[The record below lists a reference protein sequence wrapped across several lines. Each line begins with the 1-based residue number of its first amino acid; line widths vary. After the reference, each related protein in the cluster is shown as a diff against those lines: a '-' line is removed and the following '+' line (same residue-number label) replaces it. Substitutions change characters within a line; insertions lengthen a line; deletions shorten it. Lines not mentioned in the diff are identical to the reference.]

1 MKQALRAAWR
11 RLPEPVRYGLG
22 PVNAVEESASFLPSG
37 PRLAL
42 VEAVRA
48 YRNVLSAARQ
58 RGALALLEGAS
69 RVDGAA
75 LRIAVDLPRD
85 AEAYWS
91 GLLFAG
97 DPARRVVG
105 ELRGPFGFARAAL
118 PDADLTVLRLSRLAC
133 RRARTQGF
141 LAVPAWVQTSLDTS
155 RTLEEIA
162 EGTRSGRSSRKNDIR
177 RTKKSGFTA
186 VLRGGAD
193 EVQHF
198 FDEWCLPF
206 TQTRFGAGA
215 IAMGRD
221 WRRQMAR
228 VCAVMWIEQAGSR
241 VGGALLEPRG
251 RELRNLAFGVRDPAV
266 VRDGVLSACYW
277 LMIEHAV
284 REGYRALQL
293 GSSRPVLSDGVLR
306 HKLKWGGVLTPVR
319 QWDYFALGVARDNA
333 PARALLA
340 AHPLIA
346 ENENQ
351 RFVAVTTGD
360 TSGIHPISGLD
371 GLLVPAA
378 DGWTINPLGSEEA
391 A

>member
-11 RLPEPVRYGLG
+11 RLPESVRYSVR
-22 PVNAVEESASFLPSG
+22 PVNAVEESATFLPSG

-42 VEAVRA
+42 LEAVRA
-48 YRNVLSAARQ
+48 YRSVLSAARH
-58 RGALALLEGAS
+58 RGSLALLEGVS

-75 LRIAVDLPRD
+75 LRVAVALSRD

-91 GLLFAG
+91 GLLFEGA
-97 DPARRVVG
+97 PARRVVG

-118 PDADLTVLRLSRLAC
+118 PDADLTLLRLHRLAR
-133 RRARTQGF
+133 RRARAHGF

-155 RTLEEIA
+155 RPLDAIA
-162 EGTRSGRSSRKNDIR
+162 EGPRSGRSSRKNDIR
-177 RTKKSGFTA
+177 RTRKAGFSA
-186 VLRGGAD
+186 VLASGAD
-193 EVQHF
+193 EVHHF

-206 TQTRFGAGA
+206 TRTRFGAGA

-221 WRRQMAR
+221 WIRQVAR
-228 VCAVMWIEQAGSR
+228 ICDVMWIEQAGAR

-266 VRDGVLSACYW
+266 VRDGVLTACYW

-319 QWDYFALGVARDNA
+319 QWDYFAIGVARDN
-333 PARALLA
+333 PTARAILA

-346 ENENQ
+346 ENETD

-360 TSGIHPISGLD
+360 TNSIHPTFGLE
-371 GLLVPAA
+371 GLLTLAT
-378 DGWTINPLGSEEA
+378 DGWTTNPLTSEEA

>member
-1 MKQALRAAWR
+1 VREALRAAWR
-11 RLPEPVRYGLG
+11 RLPESVRANLH
-22 PVNAVEESASFLPSG
+22 PADAVEESASFLPSG

-42 VEAVRA
+42 LEAVRA
-48 YRNVLSAARQ
+48 YRSVSSAARQ
-58 RGALALLEGAS
+58 RGSLAVLEGVS

-75 LRIAVDLPRD
+75 LRVAVDLQRD

-91 GLLFAG
+91 GLLFEG
-97 DPARRVVG
+97 IPARRDVC
-105 ELRGPFGFARAAL
+105 ELRGPFGFTRAAL
-118 PDADLTVLRLSRLAC
+118 PDADLTVLRLHRFAR
-133 RRARTQGF
+133 RRARALGF
-141 LAVPAWVQTSLDTS
+141 LTVPAWVQTTLDTS
-155 RTLEEIA
+155 RTPEAIA

-177 RTKKSGFTA
+177 RTKKAGFSA
-186 VLRGGAD
+186 VLASGAA
-193 EVQHF
+193 EVHHF

-206 TQTRFGAGA
+206 TRTRFGAGA
-215 IAMGRD
+215 ITMGRH
-221 WRRQMAR
+221 WIRQVAR
-228 VCAVMWIEQAGSR
+228 ICDVMWIEQAGAR

-319 QWDYFALGVARDNA
+319 QWDYFAIGVARDN
-333 PARALLA
+333 PTARAILA

-346 ENENQ
+346 ENETD
-351 RFVAVTTGD
+351 RFIAVTTGD
-360 TSGIHPISGLD
+360 TNSIHPNFGLE
-371 GLLVPAA
+371 GLLTLAT
-378 DGWTINPLGSEEA
+378 DGWTTNPLTSEEA